1 MFKKAMKMAQGQ
13 GVVKPASGG
22 SSSMGA
28 GKGMAAGAKMMEQL
42 GGLKSGTGGGQMK
55 EMLDKLPPEERA
67 KILRQLGMTGVKKG
81 GKVSKAKAKSK
92 PMPVKPKA
100 KKAVKKQS
108 GHNRL
113 Y

>member
-1 MFKKAMKMAQGQ
+1 MFKKILKGGS
-13 GVVKPASGG
+13 GVATPQAGG
-22 SSSMGA
+22 SSSMGG
-28 GKGMAAGAKMMEQL
+28 GKGGGMAAKAFKEIGDI
-42 GGLKSGTGGGQMK
+42 KSGTGGGGQVQ
-55 EMLDKLPPEERA
+55 EILDKLPPEERA

-100 KKAVKKQS
+100 KKTVKKQS

>member
-1 MFKKAMKMAQGQ
+1 MIKKILGKGSGA
-13 GVVKPASGG
+13 VTPTSGG

-28 GKGMAAGAKMMEQL
+28 GKGGGGAAQIFKELGAI
-42 GGLKSGTGGGQMK
+42 KSGSGGGGQMK
-55 EMLDKLPPEERA
+55 EMLDKLPPKERE

-81 GKVSKAKAKSK
+81 GKVSKAKSK
-92 PMPVKPKA
+92 PMPVKRKA

-108 GHNRL
+108 GHNSL

>member
-1 MFKKAMKMAQGQ
+1 MFKKMLKGS
-13 GVVKPASGG
+13 GVATPQAGG

-28 GKGMAAGAKMMEQL
+28 GKGMGAGVKMMEQL
-42 GGLKSGTGGGQMK
+42 GALKSGTGGGQMK
-55 EMLDKLPPEERA
+55 EMLDKLPPEERE

-92 PMPVKPKA
+92 PMPVKRKA
-100 KKAVKKQS
+100 KKTVKKQS

>member
-28 GKGMAAGAKMMEQL
+28 GKGMGASQMFKEL
-42 GGLKSGTGGGQMK
+42 GAIKSGSGGGGQMK
-55 EMLDKLPPEERA
+55 EMLDKLPPKERE

-81 GKVSKAKAKSK
+81 GKVSKTKAK
-92 PMPVKPKA
+92 PMPVKRKA

>member
-1 MFKKAMKMAQGQ
+1 MKMAQGQ

-28 GKGMAAGAKMMEQL
+28 GKGMSAGAKMMEQL
-42 GGLKSGTGGGQMK
+42 GALKSGTGGGQMK
-55 EMLDKLPPEERA
+55 EMLDKLPPKERE

-81 GKVSKAKAKSK
+81 GKVSKAKSK